1 MQVFNSRLLPFL
13 PLPAILVRPAM
24 HLGNLHK
31 DLATPLNAAKD
42 DPIDIEAV
50 AEIEDHDRRETI
62 AGTAG

>member
-1 MQVFNSRLLPFL
+1 
-13 PLPAILVRPAM
+13 M